1 MCRLY
6 LTVILAIVLMA
17 PLAQVCRAEM
27 TVIATISPEE
37 IKEFHLAIG
46 KQYNYPEKEVVVIR
60 KKSIPEDELPV
71 VFFLARRA
79 QVSPMTVAQL
89 RLGGQ
94 SWWDISLHY
103 GLSPD
108 IFFVPVHGDPGP
120 PYGKAYG
127 YYKDKDKHHWK
138 DVRLE
143 DNDIM
148 NLVNLRFLS
157 DRYKRSPD
165 DIIRLRA
172 GGDDFV
178 KIHGEVKHNKDHGKD
193 KGKSSS
199 EKSAAGKDKDKDKDK
214 DNGKGKGHKK

>member
-1 MCRLY
+1 MRRLY
-6 LTVILAIVLMA
+6 FTAILAIILMA
-17 PLAQVCRAEM
+17 IPAQFCRAEV
-27 TVIATISPEE
+27 TVGATIGDEGV
-37 IKEFHLAIG
+37 KEFHMAVG
-46 KQYNYPEKEVVVIR
+46 KHYNYPENQVVVVR
-60 KKSIPEDELPV
+60 QKNIPEDELPV

-79 QVSPMTVAQL
+79 QVSPMTVVKL
-89 RLGGQ
+89 RQGGQ

-120 PYGKAYG
+120 PYGRAYG

-138 DVRLE
+138 TVRLE
-143 DNDIM
+143 DDDII

-157 DRYKRSPD
+157 DRYKHSPD

-172 GGDDFV
+172 GGGDFV
-178 KIHGEVKHNKDHGKD
+178 KIHGEVKRGKDHGKD

-199 EKSAAGKDKDKDKDK
+199 GDQGGSKDKDKDKGK
-214 DNGKGKGHKK
+214 DHKK